1 MFDPG
6 FKVRDTV
13 TNEEMREAFAVGN
26 TGGMRKSNTHNCYY
40 CNIAIYATI
49 RV

>member
-6 FKVRDTV
+6 FKVGDIV

-26 TGGMRKSNTHNCYY
+26 MEVCASQTP
-40 CNIAIYATI
+40 TI
-49 RV
+49 VLS